1 MAYIGRIRMR
11 IMNASIT
18 TIRLSVLA
26 AIAILMGTTI
36 PTSAVVSGNSG
47 APALALSSR
56 LAVNQDG
63 DSTISGMFDGS
74 PLVIKTSSRFAGAI
88 YSLTWK
94 GQEFIDDQDHGRLLQ
109 SASSF
114 DGVAECFN
122 PTEAGSSSDGNK
134 ATSTSR
140 LLAITHTAGD
150 LATATQMAFW
160 LAPGDSDGTH
170 CLRAVNNA
178 TVSNHLLLKNVHI
191 GFSGMP
197 NVIEYRV
204 AFHTPAD
211 EQHTKAQFE
220 ALTGYMP
227 GKFSRFWTYDGA
239 TLKDLPASAGF
250 TAQGVKKGGQQE
262 LPVITGTPDGKYA
275 IGIYS
280 PDLPQAGRTGGYGRA
295 HFLKGNAIS
304 VAKWNFVFRY
314 EDAQVRPGQ
323 AYGFRMYVVVGSVPQ
338 VEASMKNL
346 MKLSR

>member
-1 MAYIGRIRMR
+1 MR
-11 IMNASIT
+11 NMNAPIA

-26 AIAILMGTTI
+26 AIAVLMGATTPI
-36 PTSAVVSGNSG
+36 SAVVPVNSG
-47 APALALSSR
+47 APAPSAPSAR

-94 GQEFIDDQDHGRLLQ
+94 GQEFINDHDHGRLLQ

-122 PTEAGSSSDGNK
+122 PTEAGSASDGTK

-140 LLAITHTAGD
+140 LLAITHTNDD
-150 LATATQMAFW
+150 LATSTQMAFW
-160 LAPGDSDGTH
+160 LAPGGSDGTH
-170 CLRAVNNA
+170 CLRAINTTA
-178 TVSNHLLLKNVHI
+178 VSNHTLLKNVQI

-204 AFHTPAD
+204 AFHTPDD
-211 EQHTKAQFE
+211 EHHTKAQFE

-227 GKFSRFWTYDGA
+227 AKFSQFWTYDGT
-239 TLKDLPASAGF
+239 TLTDLPASAGY
-250 TAQGVKKGGQQE
+250 TAAGVKKGGQQI
-262 LPVITGTPDGKYA
+262 LPIITGTPDQSYA

-280 PDLPQAGRTGGYGRA
+280 PDLPQAGRDGGYGRA
-295 HFLKGNAIS
+295 QFLSGNTIS
-304 VAKWNFVFRY
+304 VVKWNFVFHY
-314 EDAQVRPGQ
+314 EGAQVSPGQ
-323 AYGFRMYVVVGSVPQ
+323 DYGFRMYVVVGSVPQ
-338 VEASMKNL
+338 VEASMKTL
-346 MKLSR
+346 MELPR